1 MESDRTHGAAP
12 ELHFPGDGLHAVASK
27 SSPSTSASSSGRRD
41 ATRGKGEACTRLARL
56 PVPDHCPCQAKDCPC
71 AAKRTRPNLKFEC
84 NFHAHS
90 TFFAALRKEFFGI
103 RSFSPVEPRQS
114 KCFFDLPAKEIETNV
129 SLPKFKDKEKT
140 PVKTRLHKC
149 IHSSFTSLS
158 TFEIALTV
166 YF

>member
-1 MESDRTHGAAP
+1 MFFDLPAKEIETNVSLPKFKDESKN
-12 ELHFPGDGLHAVASK
+12 SK
-27 SSPSTSASSSGRRD
+27 RKKKSKRKRKSSGRRD

-90 TFFAALRKEFFGI
+90 TFFVALRKEFFGI

-114 KCFFDLPAKEIETNV
+114 KCFSIFQRL
-129 SLPKFKDKEKT
+129 SL
-140 PVKTRLHKC
+140 
-149 IHSSFTSLS
+149 IH
-158 TFEIALTV
+158 I
-166 YF
+166 